1 MNDSVTPSPSQQRSS
16 RKRIADVMRPYL
28 PGLMLLLILV
38 LAASLRLV
46 GLDWDAHSHNHPDER
61 FLTMV
66 ESSIHFPDS
75 IAAYF
80 DTNNSTLNPHNMGY
94 GFFVYGTFPIF
105 IVRAVAEWA
114 GKTGYDEVYLVGRA
128 VSVFFDLVTIFVVY
142 LIGKRLYRPR
152 VGLLAAFFTSLS
164 VLLIQHAHFFVVD
177 PVANAF
183 ILAGLYFAIRIF
195 DNGEGIDYTLFGI
208 LLGLSVASK
217 INAVPLAGMAALAAA
232 ARVFTSE
239 NDQFL
244 RELKRAAIFLV
255 LAAFLSVLTFRIF
268 QPYAF
273 EGPSFFNVGLNQ
285 RWMDNMSEIQGMN
298 RGDTDAPYAL
308 QWADRTPIVFSL
320 KNLIL
325 WGLGLPLGIMAWAGW
340 ALALWEMFHGRWRR
354 HFIAVIWTGAYFLWQ
369 SFGFTPAMRYQIPVY
384 PTLTLMAAWGLWR
397 SWEKAHAVR
406 VDRRRLAQILVA
418 GIACLTIVWTIVW
431 ALAFTSIYTRPLTRV
446 EASEWIYTHVPAAI
460 NVVIDTEDG
469 PLYEPLAVPLNVVLA
484 ADKPYETS
492 FKSDHSGLMGGISL
506 ASVRELSSE
515 NKPILFSV
523 AIAENKPDGVVLGTE
538 QTEAALIP
546 DTPTNIDLRFENPI
560 EVLAGRSYV
569 LTLGYESTG
578 AVELDREI
586 SILVDVSGMENHQAI
601 KLPESEY
608 ALGSAANPIHQ
619 FTSHLDGEIVS
630 LYFPYVFDASSPA
643 GSERNLQIELL
654 RDPVENPLA
663 VATFQGAVAEAET
676 EIEVQFDAA
685 IPVAAGE
692 TYYLRF
698 SLLEGTALALRA
710 SAIVSETTWDDGL
723 PFRIG
728 GYDIGGRYSSLNQE
742 LYWDDAADDD
752 RSGVSDKLERIISTL
767 SQGDYFVITSNRQ
780 YGTITRVPIRYPL
793 TIAYYRALLDC
804 AEPAAVLSCGAEA
817 QTGETGDSLGY
828 ELVQV
833 FESNPQLG
841 PIEISDQLAEE
852 AFTVYDHPKVLIFRK
867 TEDFT
872 PEAVI
877 DVLEKVDLSQVQ
889 HVLPKDVGKTE
900 APRSLLLSESTWE
913 EQQESGT
920 WSELFDRSSLINRND
935 VVAVV
940 VWWLAITVIGWI
952 AFPITRMVF
961 GGFKNAGYPIS
972 RIVGLLLVAWGSWL
986 LGSLGINVS
995 RMTILVVVAMI
1006 AVISMIIVWV
1016 DREKFLQFLQDRK
1029 REILITE
1036 AIVAVFFLFD
1046 LFIRLG
1052 NPDLWH
1058 PAFGGEKPMDFSY
1071 LNAVLKSTSFPPY
1084 DPWFA
1089 GGYINYYYF
1098 GFVIVGMPI
1107 KLLGILPSIA
1117 YNLVIPTLFAL
1128 LAMAGYCVAY
1138 NLVAFTKGRAGNIRL
1153 PSARTAGIA
1162 AALVLVLLGNLGT
1175 ADMLYDEFKAIG
1187 AAPEPELTGLLGT
1200 FQALAG
1206 FVRFVGSGF
1215 QFQIPLH
1222 HWYWNP
1228 SRAIMPGPGE
1238 VGPITEF
1245 PFFTFL
1251 YADLHAHMISRPL
1264 TILCIAWILSRLLLA
1279 ARKERGGWLEFSISI
1294 LFGGIL
1300 FGALGPTNMADYPV
1314 YWTLGAIGAA
1324 YAVLLFHRKIS
1335 LRSIFEALLIALV
1348 LIGLAKLLYQ
1358 PFHASY
1364 AQGYNKL
1371 EIWRGAKTSFV
1382 DYFTVHG
1389 LFLFMIASWLIWES
1403 IRWMGETPLSALQRL
1418 QPYLWF
1424 LIGFGGVVFTAVMA
1438 VLIGLGYPATWF
1450 AIPIIT
1456 LAGLLL
1462 LRRDL
1467 AVERRV
1473 VLSLIGVAI
1482 ALTFFVEVVVV
1493 SATIDRMNTVFK
1505 FYMQVW
1511 DMLSVAAGAILAWI
1525 LVDLPT
1531 WRRAWRGVWRVLA
1544 CVMIVS
1550 ALLYPLFAA
1559 PAKIRDRWV
1568 PEAPHLLDGMA
1579 FMPYAVRAE
1588 MHDTFSLQE
1597 DYDAIRWMQDNVEG
1611 TPVILE
1617 VNAPEYR
1624 WGSRFTIYTGLPGV
1638 IGWLNHQRQQR
1649 VKGPAGAVEERAADV
1664 LRFYLTQSIPEAQ
1677 QVLDRYNVRYVVLG
1691 RLERAYF
1698 ESVQPCWSGPDSQ
1711 EVSCDMRGYPYGMD
1725 QPDVSAL
1732 ECKPINVDGSDS
1744 QLICPTYGLEKFD
1757 AMVAGG
1763 ILKEVYRSGETQIF
1777 EVMQ

>member
-1 MNDSVTPSPSQQRSS
+1 MNDAVTSPPAQPRSS
-16 RKRIADVMRPYL
+16 RKIVSDVMRPCL
-28 PGLMLLLILV
+28 PGLILLLILIF
-38 LAASLRLV
+38 AASLRLA
-46 GLDWDAHSHNHPDER
+46 GLDWGAHSHNHPDER

-66 ESSIHFPDS
+66 ESGLRFPET
-75 IAAYF
+75 IAEYF

-105 IVRAVAEWA
+105 LVRAVAEWI
-114 GKTGYDEVYLVGRA
+114 GKTGYDEVHFVGR
-128 VSVFFDLVTIFVVY
+128 VISVLFDLATIYVVY

-195 DNGEGIDYTLFGI
+195 DNGEGIDYILFGI

-217 INAVPLAGMAALAAA
+217 INTVPLAGMSALAAV

-244 RELKRAAIFLV
+244 RELKRAAVFLV

-273 EGPSFFNVGLNQ
+273 KGPSFFNVGINQ
-285 RWMDNMSEIQGMN
+285 RWLDNMSEIQGMN
-298 RGDTDAPYAL
+298 RGDTDAPFAL
-308 QWADRTPIVFSL
+308 QWADRTPIFFTL

-325 WGLGLPLGIMAWAGW
+325 WGLGLPLGIVAGAGW
-340 ALALWEMFHGRWRR
+340 GLALWEMFHGRWRR
-354 HFIAVIWTGAYFLWQ
+354 HFILVMWTGAYFFWQ
-369 SFGFTPAMRYQIPVY
+369 SFGFTSAMRYQIPVY
-384 PTLTLMAAWGLWR
+384 PTLALLAAWGLWR
-397 SWEKAHAVR
+397 SWEKARTVR
-406 VDRRRLAQILVA
+406 IERRRLAQILVA
-418 GIACLTIVWTIVW
+418 GVACLTIGWTIIW

-446 EASEWIYTHVPAAI
+446 KASEWIYTHVPAAI
-460 NVVIDTEDG
+460 NVVVDTEDG
-469 PLYEPLAVPLNVVLA
+469 RLFEPLAVPLNVVLA
-484 ADKPYETS
+484 AEKPYETS
-492 FKSDHSGLMGGISL
+492 FKSDKSGFMEGISL
-506 ASVRELSSE
+506 ASVRDLNSE
-515 NKPILFSV
+515 DEPALFS
-523 AIAENKPDGVVLGTE
+523 IEITENKPDGVILGT
-538 QTEAALIP
+538 QQAEAALIP
-546 DTPTNIDLRFENPI
+546 DTPTNLDLRFDNPI
-560 EVLAGRSYV
+560 EVLAGQSYV
-569 LTLGYESTG
+569 LTLGYESSG

-586 SILVDVSGMENHQAI
+586 SILVDVSGMENRQAI
-601 KLPESEY
+601 TLPEMEY
-608 ALGSAANPIHQ
+608 ALGSVTQPIHQ
-619 FTSHLDGEIVS
+619 FASHLDGELVS
-630 LYFPYVFDASSPA
+630 MYFPYVFDVSSSA
-643 GSERNLQIELL
+643 GSERHLQVELL
-654 RDPVENPLA
+654 RDPIENPLA
-663 VATFQGAVAEAET
+663 VATYQGVVIEAET
-676 EIEVQFDAA
+676 EIEVRFDTALP
-685 IPVAAGE
+685 IVAGE

-698 SLLEGTALALRA
+698 SLLEGTAMALRA

-723 PFRIG
+723 PFRVG
-728 GYDIGGRYSSLNQE
+728 GYDIGGRYRSLNQE

-752 RSGVSDKLERIISTL
+752 MSGVSDKLERIVSTL
-767 SQGDYFVITSNRQ
+767 TQGDYFIITSNRQ

-793 TIAYYRALLDC
+793 TIAYYRALFDC
-804 AEPAAVLSCGAEA
+804 VEPSAVLTCGAEA
-817 QTGETGDSLGY
+817 QPGETGDLLGY

-867 TEDFT
+867 TESFT
-872 PEAVI
+872 PEGVV
-877 DVLEKVDLSQVQ
+877 DVLEKVDLRQVQ
-889 HVLPKDVGKTE
+889 HVLPKDVGKSE
-900 APRSLLLSESTWE
+900 APQSLLLSEGEWE

-920 WSELFDRSSLINRND
+920 WSDLFNRSSLINQND
-935 VVAVV
+935 SLAVI
-940 VWWLAITVIGWI
+940 VWWLAIAVIGWI
-952 AFPITRMVF
+952 AFPITRMAF

-986 LGSLGINVS
+986 LGSLGISVS
-995 RMTILVVVAMI
+995 RVTILAVVALI
-1006 AVISMIIVWV
+1006 AIISIIIVWL
-1016 DREKFLQFLQDRK
+1016 DRENFLQFLRDRK

-1036 AIVAVFFLFD
+1036 AIVVVFFLFD

-1107 KLLGILPSIA
+1107 KLLGILPSMA

-1138 NLVAFTKGRAGNIRL
+1138 NLVAFTKGRVGNIRL

-1187 AAPEPELTGLLGT
+1187 AAPEPQVNGLLGT
-1200 FQALAG
+1200 FQALTG

-1228 SRAIMPGPGE
+1228 SRAITPGVGE

-1279 ARKERGGWLEFSISI
+1279 ARRERGGWLEFGISI

-1300 FGALGPTNMADYPV
+1300 FGALGPTNIADFPV
-1314 YWTLGAIGAA
+1314 YRVLGAIGAA
-1324 YAVLLFHRKIS
+1324 YSVLFFHRKIS
-1335 LRSIFEALLIALV
+1335 LRSIFEALLIGLL
-1348 LIGLAKLLYQ
+1348 LISFANLLYQ
-1358 PFHASY
+1358 PFHDSY
-1364 AQGYNKL
+1364 AQGYNEL
-1371 EIWRGAKTSFV
+1371 EIWRGAKTSFA

-1403 IRWMGETPLSALQRL
+1403 VRWMDETPLSALRRL
-1418 QPYLWF
+1418 RPHLW
-1424 LIGFGGVVFTAVMA
+1424 LIALGGIVFAIAMA
-1438 VLIGLGYPATWF
+1438 ILIGLGYPATWF
-1450 AIPIIT
+1450 AIPIMA
-1456 LAGLLL
+1456 LAGVLL

-1482 ALTFFVEVVVV
+1482 ALTLFVEIVIV

-1511 DMLSVAAGAILAWI
+1511 DMLSVAAGVILAWI

-1544 CVMIVS
+1544 CVVIVS
-1550 ALLYPLFAA
+1550 AVLYPLFAT

-1568 PEAPHLLDGMA
+1568 TEAPHSLDGMD
-1579 FMPYAVRAE
+1579 FMPFAVRVE

-1597 DYDAIRWMQDNVEG
+1597 DYEAIRWMQDNIEG

-1617 VNAPEYR
+1617 ANVPEYR

-1649 VKGPAGAVEERAADV
+1649 VKGPAGAVEERGADV
-1664 LRFYLTQSIPEAQ
+1664 LRFYLTQSISEAQ
-1677 QVLDRYNVRYVVLG
+1677 GVLDRYNVRYVVLG
-1691 RLERAYF
+1691 QLERAYF
-1698 ESVQPCWSGPDSQ
+1698 ESVQPCWSEPDGQ
-1711 EVSCDMRGYPYGMD
+1711 EVSCDMRGYPYGMG
-1725 QPDVSAL
+1725 QPDVSASDC
-1732 ECKPINVDGSDS
+1732 EPINADVADS
-1744 QLICPTYGLEKFD
+1744 QLVCPTHGLEKFD
-1757 AMVAGG
+1757 VMVASG
-1763 ILKEVYRSGETQIF
+1763 IFKEVYRSGETIIL
-1777 EVMQ
+1777 EVLQ